1 MNMYESFANRRVDTR
16 VATGPYAEA
25 MDNASEIEL
34 DHAYMIDTNTQ
45 PLNMSRDLSDEELI
59 EDEGWKRASQTV
71 YEAFM
76 SGRNLKGR
84 NKARGASQPS
94 TPDEYGAWGL
104 EFIGQMNHNFTSM
117 AVNVNKLR
125 DMDVNTAYAMH
136 TLFDKYE
143 RLPDFSWNGTKR
155 FFKGVATDPTTY
167 IGLGTLGLATIG
179 TAGAKQMGKG
189 AFRQTL
195 RGMLDPRM
203 LAVYE
208 GAGYVG
214 VDTALRQN
222 VDIQAGVSGEYDIEE
237 ILRNAGI
244 GGALGGGVAQLGKVV
259 ADNAPAVAGAIR
271 EGIAELG
278 AGADQRIAERG
289 ADSSTTLTS
298 GVDPMPAIDA
308 ALSAAG
314 RSVRPDTTEL
324 KTVLEARANEMAKPP
339 TQRLQP
345 QMTEPLFNLEL
356 TPGMNDNPYLRVTSE
371 QKDVPVPRA
380 PEGAKLPM
388 RNRGAGV
395 VEKSDQIASVLA
407 DRAKPFVGSN
417 VQYFYH
423 TGPVIEKAV
432 ELGIPEE
439 TARAQLRKFAENYA
453 ATSPR
458 TQTEPNLRNASL
470 VSAKQQAGISLEEI
484 IGPGGSG
491 INEKGY
497 PMMIGP
503 GGIHQ
508 KLVDDAAAGGFNFNT
523 NPKPATFVENVAGNH
538 SGVTA
543 DTHAIR
549 AVFDA
554 MNEIEPG
561 SVPIDFIG
569 GKTAAKT
576 KEFQKMYQD
585 DPSSLDVATMINDTL
600 KSQKVNGESVQ
611 TEYAIFSDIYKG
623 VAEKLGVQPAE
634 AQSLSWFANGSKT
647 GLGSEPKTIAQ
658 LIDERVDVTAQALGQ
673 SKAEVFKKFMQGSIP
688 LMSVGGMT
696 LLDTGAAQSVMA
708 QDDDTAVANDI

>member
-1 MNMYESFANRRVDTR
+1 MNMFESFALSRQGVQANNSPAARAVSDF
-16 VATGPYAEA
+16 
-25 MDNASEIEL
+25 SEIDFDYNYMVEKDIKPINLRREL
-34 DHAYMIDTNTQ
+34 SED
-45 PLNMSRDLSDEELI
+45 ELI
-59 EDEGWKRASQTV
+59 EDEGWNRASQTL
-71 YEAFM
+71 YESFM
-76 SGRNLKGR
+76 GDRRPKGR
-84 NKARGASQPS
+84 NKARGVSVPS
-94 TPDEYGAWGL
+94 TPQEYGAWGV
-104 EFIGQMNHNFTSM
+104 EFIGQMDHNFTSM
-117 AVNVNKLR
+117 AVNVNRLR
-125 DMDVNTAYAMH
+125 DMDNDTKFAMH
-136 TLFDKYE
+136 HLFNEYE
-143 RLPDFSWNGTKR
+143 RLPEFSWGGTQR
-155 FFKGVATDPTTY
+155 FFKGVLTDPTTY
-167 IGLGTLGLATIG
+167 VGLGTLGLATIG
-179 TAGAKQMGKG
+179 RAGAQQMSKG
-189 AFRQTL
+189 AFRSLL
-195 RGMLDPRM
+195 RGSLDPRL
-203 LAVYE
+203 LAAYE
-208 GAGYVG
+208 GAGYSG
-214 VDTALRQN
+214 GYNALRQS
-222 VDIQAGVSGEYDIEE
+222 VDIMADKQQELDLGQVATQA
-237 ILRNAGI
+237 LI
-244 GGALGGGVAQLGKVV
+244 GGGAGGTLAQVGKAV
-259 ADNAPAVAGAIR
+259 ADNAPAIVGAIR
-271 EGIAELG
+271 EGVSEMG
-278 AGADQRIAERG
+278 AAADERIAQRAQDTG
-289 ADSSTTLTS
+289 VTLNT

-339 TQRLQP
+339 AQRLQP

-395 VEKSDQIASVLA
+395 VEKSDEIASVLA

-611 TEYAIFSDIYKG
+611 TEYAIFSDIYKA

-708 QDDDTAVANDI
+708 QDDETAVANDI

>member
-1 MNMYESFANRRVDTR
+1 MDMYESFARSRQGVQANNSPAARAVSDF
-16 VATGPYAEA
+16 
-25 MDNASEIEL
+25 SEIDFDYNYMVEKDIKPINLRREL
-34 DHAYMIDTNTQ
+34 SED
-45 PLNMSRDLSDEELI
+45 ELI
-59 EDEGWKRASQTV
+59 EDEGWNRASQTL
-71 YEAFM
+71 YESYM
-76 SGRNLKGR
+76 GNRNLKGR
-84 NKARGASQPS
+84 NKARGASVPS
-94 TPDEYGAWGL
+94 TPQEYGAWGV

-117 AVNVNKLR
+117 AVNVNRLR
-125 DMDVNTAYAMH
+125 DMDNDTKFAMH
-136 TLFDKYE
+136 HLFNEYE
-143 RLPDFSWNGTKR
+143 RLPEFSWGGTQR
-155 FFKGVATDPTTY
+155 FFKGVLTDPTTY
-167 IGLGTLGLATIG
+167 VGLGTLGLATVG
-179 TAGAKQMGKG
+179 RAGAQQMSKS
-189 AFRQTL
+189 AFRSLL
-195 RGMLDPRM
+195 RGSLDPRL
-203 LAVYE
+203 LAAYE

-214 VDTALRQN
+214 ADDAMRQSID
-222 VDIQAGVSGEYDIEE
+222 VQAGVQQELDLGQTLE
-237 ILRNAGI
+237 AAAI
-244 GGALGGGVAQLGKVV
+244 GAVGGGGLAQLGKTV
-259 ADNAPAVAGAIR
+259 ADNAPAIAGAIR
-271 EGIAELG
+271 EGVSEMG
-278 AGADQRIAERG
+278 AAADERIAQR
-289 ADSSTTLTS
+289 AQDTSVTLS
-298 GVDPMPAIDA
+298 AGVDPMPAIDA

-339 TQRLQP
+339 AQRLQP

-371 QKDVPVPRA
+371 QKDIPVPRA

-611 TEYAIFSDIYKG
+611 TEYAIFSDIYKA

-708 QDDDTAVANDI
+708 QDDETAVANDI

>member
-1 MNMYESFANRRVDTR
+1 MNMFESFALSRQGVQANNSPAARAVSDF
-16 VATGPYAEA
+16 
-25 MDNASEIEL
+25 SEIDFDYNYMVEKDIKPVNLKREL
-34 DHAYMIDTNTQ
+34 SED
-45 PLNMSRDLSDEELI
+45 ELI
-59 EDEGWKRASQTV
+59 EDEGWNRASQTL
-71 YEAFM
+71 YESYM
-76 SGRNLKGR
+76 GNRNLKGR
-84 NKARGASQPS
+84 NKARGASVPS
-94 TPDEYGAWGL
+94 TPQEYGAWGV

-117 AVNVNKLR
+117 AVNVNRLR
-125 DMDVNTAYAMH
+125 DMDSDTKFAMH
-136 TLFDKYE
+136 HLFNEYE
-143 RLPDFSWNGTKR
+143 RLPQFSWGGTQR
-155 FFKGVATDPTTY
+155 FFKGVLTDPTTY
-167 IGLGTLGLATIG
+167 VGLGTLGLATIG
-179 TAGAKQMGKG
+179 RAGAQQMSKG
-189 AFRQTL
+189 AFRSLL
-195 RGMLDPRM
+195 RGSLDPRL
-203 LAVYE
+203 LAAYE

-214 VDTALRQN
+214 VDDAMRQSI
-222 VDIQAGVSGEYDIEE
+222 DIQAGVQQELDLGQTLEAAAI
-237 ILRNAGI
+237 
-244 GGALGGGVAQLGKVV
+244 GALGGGGLAQLGKTV
-259 ADNAPAVAGAIR
+259 ADNAPAIAGAIR
-271 EGIAELG
+271 EGVSEMG
-278 AGADQRIAERG
+278 AAADERIAQR
-289 ADSSTTLTS
+289 AQDTSVTLS
-298 GVDPMPAIDA
+298 AGVDPMPAIDA

-339 TQRLQP
+339 AQRLQP

-395 VEKSDQIASVLA
+395 VEKSDEIASVLA

-611 TEYAIFSDIYKG
+611 TEYAIFSDIYKA

-708 QDDDTAVANDI
+708 QDDETAVANDI